1 MEKQPENTSV
11 LHLEKVSSS
20 PDSISIPVEIDAK
33 LTKKFRAHKL
43 EDPYPATGL
52 NSLTTKPIR
61 GLPRKYLT
69 TGKKIKVRAMM
80 KARMD
85 KKLICELEKI
95 SSDQYDLIMDDPA
108 LDIMDN
114 VVNEE
119 TKKMLGSSFLQLS
132 DLALQQ
138 ATRPDKLEKMNA
150 FQTTIIAATAYDKFR
165 LSENLSTQ
173 NISVQGI
180 VAHLQNEK
188 EELRKARETL
198 LESLSEG

>member
-1 MEKQPENTSV
+1 MKDQSERQSDSCIEKDTSPS
-11 LHLEKVSSS
+11 EA
-20 PDSISIPVEIDAK
+20 ISIPVCID
-33 LTKKFRAHKL
+33 KKFPKKFLSHKS
-43 EDPYPATGL
+43 EAPYPATGL
-52 NSLTTKPIR
+52 NSLSKKPAR

-80 KARMD
+80 KARME
-85 KKLICELEKI
+85 KKLICGLEKI
-95 SSDQYDLIMDDPA
+95 SSEQYDLIMDDPA

-119 TKKMLGSSFLQLS
+119 TKKMLGTSFLQLS

-138 ATRPDKLEKMNA
+138 ATRPEKLEKMSA